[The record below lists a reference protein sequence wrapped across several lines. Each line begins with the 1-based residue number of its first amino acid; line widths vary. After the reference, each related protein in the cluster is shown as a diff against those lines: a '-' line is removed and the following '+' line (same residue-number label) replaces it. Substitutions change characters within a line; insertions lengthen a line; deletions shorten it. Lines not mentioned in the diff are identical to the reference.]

1 MVLCMGGR
9 KKNIFLIVPL
19 VWLLLCN
26 LSAPR
31 WRMFLISTKAS
42 HEQIVA
48 LKINLEILEP
58 SGVVK
63 AATINNLCLALG
75 LETKH

>member
-1 MVLCMGGR
+1 
-9 KKNIFLIVPL
+9 
-19 VWLLLCN
+19 
-26 LSAPR
+26 
-31 WRMFLISTKAS
+31 MFLISTKAS

-75 LETKH
+75 LETKY